1 MEITVTKTV
10 TATTTDLL
18 SGTDLNA
25 IPEGGELRFV
35 IVDDAGTSTLQVIGP
50 SQPVTLNNIKAQ
62 KRTNGQPVLSDEPP
76 QTLRV
81 TQGGHFT
88 FSITFGAGATTAT
101 LVCSYV
107 GDAELLA
114 ELIAKMR

>member
-1 MEITVTKTV
+1 MQISVTKTV
-10 TATTTDLL
+10 TATTADLL

-50 SQPVTLNNIKAQ
+50 SQPVSLNNIKAQ
-62 KRTNGQPVLSDEPP
+62 KRTNGQPILSDEPP

-88 FSITFGAGATTAT
+88 FSITFGGGATTAT
-101 LVCSYV
+101 LVVEYV
-107 GDAELLA
+107 GEA
-114 ELIAKMR
+114 ELIAELVTKGM